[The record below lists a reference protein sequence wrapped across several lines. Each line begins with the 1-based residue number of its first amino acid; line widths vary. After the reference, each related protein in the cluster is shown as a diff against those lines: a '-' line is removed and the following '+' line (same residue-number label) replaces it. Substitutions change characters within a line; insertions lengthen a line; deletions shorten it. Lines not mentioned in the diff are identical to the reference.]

1 MSLSIIRGGSE
12 HGDFEHVVSKSIEM
26 LGLAHHS
33 FNLATQAL
41 LTDTDA
47 EETAREIRETDRRIN
62 RTEQRLRS
70 DLMGHV
76 STRGGS
82 DIETVLGF
90 TLLLKKIERVGDFA
104 KDILELNESG
114 VCLASTPESEM
125 LMTERE
131 TVSGLFSRAA
141 ELMTMGDPGTKA
153 VQDYVDRVDTVI
165 ADCQARIDSYMVSEQ
180 PASEVV
186 GLAIY
191 YRFMHRI
198 AANLLG
204 VVRASAEP
212 VNHIILD
219 ESPDEGESLSG
230 ADDAR

>member
-1 MSLSIIRGGSE
+1 MSLSIIRGSSE
-12 HGDFEHVVSKSIEM
+12 HGDFEHVVSQSIEM

-33 FNLATQAL
+33 FNLATHAL
-41 LTDTDA
+41 LTDADA
-47 EETAREIRETDRRIN
+47 EATAREIRETDRRIN

-70 DLMGHV
+70 DLMRHI
-76 STRGGS
+76 SARGGS
-82 DIETVLGF
+82 DIETVLGL

-114 VCLASTPESEM
+114 VALTAAPDAET
-125 LMTERE
+125 LMSERE
-131 TVSGLFSRAA
+131 AVSVLFSRAA
-141 ELMTMGDPGTKA
+141 ELMTTSDPGPDA
-153 VQDYVDRVDTVI
+153 VRQYRDEVDMVI
-165 ADCQARIDSYMVSEQ
+165 AVCQARMDSYVMSDE
-180 PASEVV
+180 PARDVV

-212 VNHIILD
+212 VNHIDLDDEGASPAATSD
-219 ESPDEGESLSG
+219 ESP
-230 ADDAR
+230 